1 MFGQWIRKYVRD
13 NVLAGIGDAVESLAG
28 EGDVEDDAPLRAADL
43 TLRLRLVPEP
53 RPELPAP
60 EKPARKAR

>member
-1 MFGQWIRKYVRD
+1 MLGQWIRRYVRD
-13 NVLAGIGDAVESLAG
+13 QVLAGVGEAVEVLAG
-28 EGDVEDDAPLRAADL
+28 EADHEDDAPLRAADL

-53 RPELPAP
+53 RDQLPAP